1 MSNPVKISMYSAI
14 CVYIFFK
21 LMYFLEAI
29 LEIAKKKIKIR
40 KKKHNFIE
48 FNKKKCAK

>member
-40 KKKHNFIE
+40 KKKT
-48 FNKKKCAK
+48 

>member
-1 MSNPVKISMYSAI
+1 
-14 CVYIFFK
+14 
-21 LMYFLEAI
+21 MYFLEAI
-29 LEIAKKKIKIR
+29 LEIAIKKSKL